1 MLVFPTC
8 PMFLLVTSGP
18 QTSWQQIH
26 VPLTERLPLGFCTP
40 SSESQIDLQF
50 YSIFR
55 VCCEAYSV
63 LLLHQEV
70 DGHLAGLSRSLSREE
85 HLVLFSVSACT

>member
-1 MLVFPTC
+1 MTAAFHLLRARAIYSSIASSRSFIHASRSSYQDR
-8 PMFLLVTSGP
+8 MFLFAILRAFGDT
-18 QTSWQQIH
+18 W
-26 VPLTERLPLGFCTP
+26 
-40 SSESQIDLQF
+40 
-50 YSIFR
+50 
-55 VCCEAYSV
+55 EAYSV